1 MKKAILRILNF
12 TALGFFLFVVISTE
26 YKFNEIINP
35 QNLQLF
41 CLALIFLLISQLN
54 VGLVWSLYLKK
65 SSDIPLKLS
74 FIGWINSIKGKYV
87 PGKITSPILRIE
99 NVVNNESKK
108 PYYIIILIE
117 NIYLVVSNIFL
128 GGYVFLKEFYSFEF
142 HLVFYLTLNLLLYLF
157 SKNKKEEI
165 YFEYL
170 SFSYLFQ
177 FTNLFNL
184 IGIYF
189 ASKIFFLDNAFEF
202 SLIYQ
207 LSIAVSMIISIFPAG
222 IGVRE
227 ASAIEIAKNYRINI
241 VEMNNAVIFYRIL
254 SLLTDS
260 FLIFTEYI
268 IKYRNRF
275 LNK

>member
-1 MKKAILRILNF
+1 MKKIVLQVLNL
-12 TALGFFLFVVISTE
+12 TALSFFLFVIFSTE
-26 YKFNEIINP
+26 YKFDKIINS
-35 QNLQLF
+35 QNLRFF
-41 CLALIFLLISQLN
+41 CLAIIFLLISQLN

-65 SSDIPLKLS
+65 SSGVPLKLS
-74 FIGWINSIKGKYV
+74 FTGWINSIKGKYV

-99 NVVNNESKK
+99 NVVNNENKK
-108 PYYIIILIE
+108 HYYIIILIE

-128 GGYVFLKEFYSFEF
+128 GGYVFLKEFYSFKF
-142 HLVFYLTLNLLLYLF
+142 HLVFYLIINLLLYSI
-157 SKNKKEEI
+157 SKIKRKDI

-184 IGIYF
+184 MGIYF
-189 ASKIFFLDNAFEF
+189 ASKIFFFENAFEF

-222 IGVRE
+222 IGIRE
-227 ASAIEIAKNYRINI
+227 ASAIEIAKNYPINI

-254 SLLTDS
+254 SVLTDS

-268 IKYRNRF
+268 IKYKIIFRN
-275 LNK
+275 K